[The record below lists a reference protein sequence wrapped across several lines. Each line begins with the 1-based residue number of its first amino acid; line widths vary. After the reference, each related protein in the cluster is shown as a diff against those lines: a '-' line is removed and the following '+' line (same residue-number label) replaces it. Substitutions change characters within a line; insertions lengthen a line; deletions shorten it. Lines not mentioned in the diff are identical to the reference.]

1 MYVGGGVGAE
11 IGGGGGYSGRN
22 FGNFIY
28 WFGKEGD
35 FIVYKIFVIF
45 GKVIR
50 YLVYIFVK
58 IRLKWKWYG
67 ELFSFILENFI
78 RYLENNIFFKLL

>member
-1 MYVGGGVGAE
+1 ME

-28 WFGKEGD
+28 RFGKEGD

-58 IRLKWKWYG
+58 IRLK
-67 ELFSFILENFI
+67 
-78 RYLENNIFFKLL
+78 